1 MNPFVPPQDDH
12 SCDICHE
19 DDACNEK
26 NEVNAMSDV
35 CKAKL
40 SAPQANSFEPATEG
54 GSNTA
59 SGGILKNARPEKLNI
74 SFDHLSVVSE
84 ECLSNSDEPADGHQK
99 RARLRPHQPP
109 SPSSDTSAEI
119 CFAEFQ
125 SKVPSLAHF
134 ENLPYEDIGPNVG
147 KCSYERIAADAAD
160 HAVFS
165 HSKTAPGSCSTTVN
179 RRPRRAKP

>member
-1 MNPFVPPQDDH
+1 M
-12 SCDICHE
+12 
-19 DDACNEK
+19 
-26 NEVNAMSDV
+26 NAMSEV

-40 SAPQANSFEPATEG
+40 NDPQANSFEPTTESS
-54 GSNTA
+54 SNST

-84 ECLSNSDEPADGHQK
+84 ECLSNSDEQMDGQQR
-99 RARLRPHQPP
+99 RAKLRSDQPP
-109 SPSSDTSAEI
+109 SPLSDTSAEI

-134 ENLPYEDIGPNVG
+134 ENLPYEQIGPNVG
-147 KCSYERIAADAAD
+147 KCSYEWFAADADD

-165 HSKTAPGSCSTTVN
+165 HSKTAPASCSTTAN
-179 RRPRRAKP
+179 RRPRRAKR